1 MAWRVE
7 SVMDQRL
14 CFIAACLRAD
24 EPMNGLCLRFG
35 VSRKTGY
42 KWLSRYRGFGAAG
55 LVDLSSARH
64 TLAPVMDPAIT
75 DAVVAL
81 RKQRP
86 TWGPRKLL
94 ARLSLDRPEIVW
106 PACSTIGDFLHR
118 EGLSKPRSRR
128 ARDPSRKQPE
138 IEPSA
143 ANDSW
148 SADFKGWFR
157 TGDGVRCDPLTVTD
171 NYSRY
176 LLACT
181 AVPQI
186 TTAHVQPILTGLF
199 RSHGLPRALRTDNGS
214 PFANRTGLGG
224 LVQLSVWLLKL
235 DIWPDRIAP
244 GRPDQNGRHERL
256 HRTLGED
263 VVRPPAATVAEQ
275 QMDFDVWREDFNAI
289 RPHEALGQRCPAELY
304 VRSPRCYPEKI
315 AVWEYPA
322 DHQVRRVGGDGYIKW
337 RDGKLY
343 LSEALRKETIALAQ
357 RDDGNWAI
365 RFRNFDLGTLTE
377 EGNEIRRSGL
387 VRSSRARPEVAANMN
402 PTGSDCLASS
412 TV

>member
-1 MAWRVE
+1 VLPKPDKLI
-7 SVMDQRL
+7 S
-14 CFIAACLRAD
+14 
-24 EPMNGLCLRFG
+24 
-35 VSRKTGY
+35 
-42 KWLSRYRGFGAAG
+42 YR
-55 LVDLSSARH
+55 H
-64 TLAPVMDPAIT
+64 
-75 DAVVAL
+75 
-81 RKQRP
+81 
-86 TWGPRKLL
+86 
-94 ARLSLDRPEIVW
+94 
-106 PACSTIGDFLHR
+106 
-118 EGLSKPRSRR
+118 
-128 ARDPSRKQPE
+128 
-138 IEPSA
+138 
-143 ANDSW
+143 
-148 SADFKGWFR
+148 
-157 TGDGVRCDPLTVTD
+157 
-171 NYSRY
+171 

-181 AVPQI
+181 ALPQI

-199 RSHGLPRALRTDNGS
+199 RSHGLPRGLRTDNGS

-244 GRPDQNGRHERL
+244 GRPDQNGRHERM

-263 VVRPPAATVAEQ
+263 VARPPAATGAEQ
-275 QMDFDVWREDFNAI
+275 QVDFDVWREDFNTI
-289 RPHEALGQRCPAELY
+289 RPHEALGQRCPAEFY

-315 AVWEYPA
+315 AAWEYPA

-387 VRSSRARPEVAANMN
+387 VRSSRA
-402 PTGSDCLASS
+402 
-412 TV
+412 

>member
-14 CFIAACLRAD
+14 CFIAAFLRAD
-24 EPMNGLCLRFG
+24 EPMTGLCLRFG
-35 VSRKTGY
+35 ISRKTGY
-42 KWLSRYRGFGAAG
+42 KWLSRYRDFGAAG
-55 LVDLSSARH
+55 LVNLSSARH
-64 TLAPVMDPAIT
+64 TLSPAIDPAIT

-81 RKQRP
+81 RNQRP

-94 ARLSLDRPEIVW
+94 ARLSQDHPEMVW
-106 PACSTIGDFLHR
+106 PASSTIGDFLHR
-118 EGLSKPRSRR
+118 EGLSKLRSRR

-143 ANDSW
+143 ANESW

-199 RSHGLPRALRTDNGS
+199 RSHGLPRGLRTDNGS

-244 GRPDQNGRHERL
+244 GRPDQNGRHERM

-263 VVRPPAATVAEQ
+263 VTRPPAATVVEQ
-275 QMDFDVWREDFNAI
+275 QVAFDVWRRDFNNI
-289 RPHEALGQRCPAELY
+289 RPHEALGQHCPAEFY
-304 VRSPRCYPEKI
+304 APSPRGFPERI

-343 LSEALRKETIALAQ
+343 LSEAMRKETIALAQ

-365 RFRNFDLGTLTE
+365 RFRNFDLGTLTDA
-377 EGNEIRRSGL
+377 GNEIRRSGL
-387 VRSSRARPEVAANMN
+387 VRLSLGRPQAAM
-402 PTGSDCLASS
+402 
-412 TV
+412 

>member
-24 EPMNGLCLRFG
+24 EPMSDLCLRFEI
-35 VSRKTGY
+35 SRKTGY
-42 KWLSRYRGFGAAG
+42 KWLSRYRDFGAAG
-55 LVDLSSARH
+55 LVHLSSARH
-64 TLAPVMDPAIT
+64 TVTPAIDPAIT

-106 PACSTIGDFLHR
+106 PASSTIGDFLHR

-176 LLACT
+176 LLACA

-186 TTAHVQPILTGLF
+186 TTAHVQPILTELF
-199 RSHGLPRALRTDNGS
+199 RRHGQG
-214 PFANRTGLGG
+214 
-224 LVQLSVWLLKL
+224 WLKV
-235 DIWPDRIAP
+235 PS
-244 GRPDQNGRHERL
+244 G
-256 HRTLGED
+256 
-263 VVRPPAATVAEQ
+263 VA
-275 QMDFDVWREDFNAI
+275 
-289 RPHEALGQRCPAELY
+289 
-304 VRSPRCYPEKI
+304 
-315 AVWEYPA
+315 
-322 DHQVRRVGGDGYIKW
+322 
-337 RDGKLY
+337 
-343 LSEALRKETIALAQ
+343 
-357 RDDGNWAI
+357 
-365 RFRNFDLGTLTE
+365 
-377 EGNEIRRSGL
+377 
-387 VRSSRARPEVAANMN
+387 
-402 PTGSDCLASS
+402 
-412 TV
+412 

>member
-24 EPMNGLCLRFG
+24 EPMSRLCLRFEI
-35 VSRKTGY
+35 SRKTGY
-42 KWLSRYRGFGAAG
+42 KWWSRYRDFGAVG
-55 LVDLSSARH
+55 LVGLSSARH
-64 TLAPVMDPAIT
+64 TPAPAMDPAIT
-75 DAVVAL
+75 DAVAAL

-106 PACSTIGDFLHR
+106 PASSTIGDFLHR

-143 ANDSW
+143 ANESW

-186 TTAHVQPILTGLF
+186 TTAHVQPVLTGLF
-199 RSHGLPRALRTDNGS
+199 RRHGLPRALRTDNGS

-235 DIWPDRIAP
+235 DVWPDRIAP
-244 GRPDQNGRHERL
+244 GRPDQNGRHERM

-263 VVRPPAATVAEQ
+263 VARPPAATLAEQ
-275 QMDFDVWREDFNAI
+275 QVAFDVWRQDFNAI
-289 RPHEALGQRCPAELY
+289 RPHEALGQRYPAEFYTPSL
-304 VRSPRCYPEKI
+304 RSYPEKL
-315 AVWEYPA
+315 AVWDYPA
-322 DHQVRRVGGDGYIKW
+322 DHQIRRVGGDGYIKW

-343 LSEALRKETIALAQ
+343 LSEAMRKETVALAQ

-365 RFRNFDLGTLTE
+365 RFRNFDLGTLTD

-387 VRSSRARPEVAANMN
+387 VRSSQTGASAATPVGAGQPDVPM
-402 PTGSDCLASS
+402 SS
-412 TV
+412 IV